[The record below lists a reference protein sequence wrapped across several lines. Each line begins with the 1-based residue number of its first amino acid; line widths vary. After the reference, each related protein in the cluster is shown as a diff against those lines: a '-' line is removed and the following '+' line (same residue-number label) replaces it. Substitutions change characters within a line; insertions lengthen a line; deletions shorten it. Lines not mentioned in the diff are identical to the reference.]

1 MFRIGICED
10 DKYFLSQLEKIVTN
24 KFFQNNIDCKVDCY
38 NSGEDLLNE
47 ILNRDDGYDVIFFD
61 IDLPGLNG
69 IETARKIRE
78 KDRNCLFIFVTSLN
92 EKVYEALD
100 LTIFHFIRKSH
111 FEKEV
116 DQVLDSLINKLDY
129 LLGKHPFPIENE
141 NIYLQIRNIIYLEVI
156 NRHVIIHTTEDG
168 YISNYR
174 TLKEIP
180 FNLEDYHFF
189 EIYRGLV
196 VNLNHVEDLVDD
208 KAITSDGKALYIAR
222 RRLSDFKDQF
232 YMHIA
237 MRRLS

>member
-10 DKYFLSQLEKIVTN
+10 DKYFSSQLEKIITI
-24 KFFQNNIDCKVDCY
+24 KFFQNNIDCIVECY

-47 ILNRDDGYDVIFFD
+47 ISNRDDRYDIIFFD

-78 KDRNCLFIFVTSLN
+78 KDSNCLLIFVTSLN

-100 LTIFHFIRKSH
+100 LTIFHFIRKNH
-111 FEKEV
+111 FQKEV

-129 LLGKHPFPIENE
+129 LLEKYLFSVGNE
-141 NIYLQIRNIIYLEVI
+141 NIYLQIQDIIYLEVS
-156 NRHVIIHTTEDG
+156 NRHVIIHTAEKE

-180 FNLEDYHFF
+180 FNLMDNHFF
-189 EIYRGLV
+189 EIYRGV
-196 VNLNHVEDLVDD
+196 VINLNHVEDLVDD
-208 KAITSDGKALYIAR
+208 KVITSHKKTLYIAR
-222 RRLSDFKDQF
+222 RRLSDFKEEF
-232 YMHIA
+232 YKYIA
-237 MRRLS
+237 MRR